1 MAKSTHPFLVTKTSQ
16 QIKGDDLFT
25 QSVDELFAEKDTGTI
40 HQRQKPVKL
49 YVKLLKLF
57 MHDKSLHVVDACGGA
72 GSCALACQE
81 LGIKCIV
88 LDKSGIKV
96 RLIKQRAK

>member
-1 MAKSTHPFLVTKTSQ
+1 MTRTSQ
-16 QIKGDDLFT
+16 QIKGHDLFT
-25 QSVDELFAEKDTGTI
+25 QSVDELFAERDTGII
-40 HQRQKPVKL
+40 HKRQKPVKL
-49 YVKLLKLF
+49 YEKLLNLF
-57 MHDKSLHVVDACGGA
+57 VHDKSLYVVDACGGA

-88 LDKSGIKV
+88 LDKSDIKV